1 MLLAAV
7 FKNSGI
13 SEYCGMLKAK
23 KARKTRKTRMDAISH
38 SETSLLGK
46 FYMHHENV
54 PFMTKNVNV
63 AFFPWTFKVGHT

>member
-1 MLLAAV
+1 
-7 FKNSGI
+7 
-13 SEYCGMLKAK
+13 MLKAE